1 MFKKQRFFEKKSFFF
16 FIFVFLFQNLL
27 SRNDFGNKYSQPIIH
42 IHNTVV
48 TSESS
53 LFSVFKYFSLM
64 VVAWEGGAWF
74 SGYSHYGFINKVLKP
89 VFNWFLRQTKGSVE
103 QCIQYFRSQ
112 NTITATLF
120 VDCVLEPLKKRF
132 FQDVVPPMIVSRDAI
147 QDDVQSKDVSTVAY
161 SRIDKQQE
169 QINSLLMHKHI
180 DDTSVK
186 KDDNRLASL
195 DLNPEVVVMNIDQ
208 NVHVSENNLYKNEPY
223 QSQDILLPP
232 PIPFFNIGNVQSRY
246 ESRPDVLVTHKE
258 EPVVNQTN
266 LDSPHGSGV
275 VSMAEIFALSN
286 NKKEA
291 KEKLE
296 SLAEDFLKNEYQKGN
311 DTKKSLIESFYLKD
325 QWKTKFKK
333 FSSLKPAL
341 QKHLRTAFFIFA
353 TSLIQLPLQP
363 MNRQGFAFNAKNDL
377 NEAGHIL
384 NIMKTLY
391 YKFEENPRSC
401 LEMIGFE
408 KKIPLKKLDLEKMAC
423 L

>member
-16 FIFVFLFQNLL
+16 FIFVFLLHNLL
-27 SRNDFGNKYSQPIIH
+27 SRNDFQNQYSQPIIH

-48 TSESS
+48 TSGSS
-53 LFSVFKYFSLM
+53 LFSAFKYFSLM
-64 VVAWEGGAWF
+64 AVAWEGGARF
-74 SGYSHYGFINKVLKP
+74 SGYSRYGFINKVLKP

-103 QCIQYFRSQ
+103 QCIHYFRSQ

-120 VDCVLEPLKKRF
+120 VDYVLEPLKKRF
-132 FQDVVPPMIVSRDAI
+132 FQDVVPSTIVPRHDI
-147 QDDVQSKDVSTVAY
+147 QEENFRSKTVSTVAY
-161 SRIDKQQE
+161 SRIDE
-169 QINSLLMHKHI
+169 QRPINSLPMDKSANV
-180 DDTSVK
+180 DDRHVQ

-208 NVHVSENNLYKNEPY
+208 NLNAGENNPYKNNAH
-223 QSQDILLPP
+223 QFQDILLPP
-232 PIPFFNIGNVQSRY
+232 PIPFFNIRNVQSRY
-246 ESRPDVLVTHKE
+246 ELKPDVLDTHKD

-275 VSMAEIFALSN
+275 VLLAEIFALSN

-296 SLAEDFLKNEYQKGN
+296 SLVDNFLKNEYQKGN
-311 DTKKSLIESFYLKD
+311 DTKRSLIESFYLKD

-341 QKHLRTAFFIFA
+341 QKHLRTSFFIFA

-363 MNRQGFAFNAKNDL
+363 MNRQGFAFNTKNDL
-377 NEAGHIL
+377 DQAGHIL
-384 NIMKTLY
+384 KIMNNLY
-391 YKFEENPRSC
+391 CEFEKNPRSC

-408 KKIPLKKLDLEKMAC
+408 KKLDLKKMAC